1 MRNLDLAPRVSL
13 ILMIPVALA
22 LAEVNGF
29 WLAANT
35 SSEAIVTLIAV
46 VAVAWAG
53 LSVWSYQKRNDPT
66 DATRIFDKADLA
78 LRSVASALFMA
89 AGFAS
94 VVSDG
99 PFAPRYIGW
108 KAMLFGVIIA
118 LGLWIRYAARRYV
131 PHLRALLDEGE
142 SPERLAA
149 VNRAIRPVYPG
160 VLAVWGTLVAIVAIA
175 VVKP

>member
-1 MRNLDLAPRVSL
+1 
-13 ILMIPVALA
+13 
-22 LAEVNGF
+22 
-29 WLAANT
+29 
-35 SSEAIVTLIAV
+35 
-46 VAVAWAG
+46 
-53 LSVWSYQKRNDPT
+53 
-66 DATRIFDKADLA
+66 
-78 LRSVASALFMA
+78 MA